1 MTTEMSN
8 KIGEA
13 LEEWSNGRLE
23 FARVELEKNKIG
35 RTSMLAQSLRD
46 NGIMVTPG
54 GFKLEIVANDYYY
67 YVDQGVK
74 GLKNEKFNTGKCAFK
89 TKFVSR
95 AMVESI
101 RDWIPRNGIIKRKKD
116 VLTKTPSEAVVKV
129 KKESIIKTQS
139 STVSKQEGVI
149 KSKKATVTKKVV
161 ATKPKKE
168 KAAKT
173 PSEEADAAAF
183 AIAYSIK
190 QKGLKGTLFWS
201 NTFNE
206 KSYQAL
212 TALIENKLGGEFRA
226 TIKI

>member
-54 GFKLEIVANDYYY
+54 GFKLEIVANDYYQF
-67 YVDQGVK
+67 VDQGVK
-74 GLKNEKFNTGKCAFK
+74 GLNNQKFNTGKFAFK
-89 TKFVSR
+89 TRFVSR
-95 AMVESI
+95 AMINSI
-101 RDWIPRNGIIKRKKD
+101 RDWIPRKGLIKTIKPGAI
-116 VLTKTPSEAVVKV
+116 KTP
-129 KKESIIKTQS
+129 T
-139 STVSKQEGVI
+139 
-149 KSKKATVTKKVV
+149 
-161 ATKPKKE
+161 
-168 KAAKT
+168 
-173 PSEEADAAAF
+173 EEADAAAF